1 MAGPLD
7 GLKQVAEFARPK
19 TIKTLRNANALDPK
33 APLAMARAFPWL
45 IGRGPSLGILTRVNG
60 MVLGDKPALID
71 RNGPV
76 SWKELDERS
85 NQVAHLLESQGLD
98 PGDRVATL
106 LRNGREIV
114 EVALGCQKL
123 GIVSCP
129 LNTWAKPKELK
140 ATLENA
146 DPQLMIYDTG
156 HSEQIEA
163 SAPEGLPLLHVGDE
177 ADAVMGSESYEEL
190 MEAQSLTAPSPFTR
204 NRGAPQVVIHTSGT
218 TGTPKG
224 ASRDAA
230 AAGIGALVNLLS
242 IVPYKRDDIV
252 YCPAPMFHSF
262 GLITFVVSTALG
274 ATMILPE
281 KFDPEESLKLID
293 EHDATAASFVPV
305 MIRRIVQLDDDVKK
319 KYDLSS
325 LRVVMASGSAMS
337 EDLRKAALNLFGDVL
352 YDLYG
357 STEVGWVTIA
367 NPEDMKSKPK
377 SVGKPVPGVDIAI
390 YSKEGERL
398 EGGETGEL
406 FVKSDFVFEGYTS
419 GESKEERDGYMG
431 IGDLG
436 HFDEDGFLYV
446 EARTDDMVVVGGE
459 NIYPIE
465 VEQVIE
471 DMSGVDE
478 VAVLGVEDDEYGQ
491 VLAAFIVGS
500 TSEDEVKKHCESEL
514 ASYKVPKRVEII
526 DELPRTSTGKVLKR
540 ELIETLQGA
549 EPLDEA

>member
-1 MAGPLD
+1 MSGPLD
-7 GLKQVAEFARPK
+7 GLKQIVDIARPK
-19 TIKTLRNANALDPK
+19 TIKTLHHANALDPK

-45 IGRGPSLGILTRVNG
+45 VGRGPSLGILTRINAQ
-60 MVLGDKPALID
+60 VLGDKPAVFD
-71 RNGPV
+71 RSGSI
-76 SWKELDERS
+76 SWRELEARS
-85 NQVAHLLESQGLD
+85 NQVAHLLEAEGLE

-106 LRNGREIV
+106 LRNSREIV
-114 EVALGCQKL
+114 EVALGCQKV
-123 GIVSCP
+123 GIVACP

-140 ATLENA
+140 ATIENA
-146 DPQLMIYDTG
+146 DPQLMFYDTG
-156 HSEQIEA
+156 HAEQIEA
-163 SAPEGLPLLHVGDE
+163 AAPEDLPLLFVGDE
-177 ADAVMGSESYEEL
+177 ADAVKDSKSYEEL
-190 MEAQSLTAPSPFTR
+190 MDEQPITAPSPFTLK
-204 NRGAPQVVIHTSGT
+204 RGSPKVVIHTSGT

-230 AAGIGALVNLLS
+230 AAGIGALVNLLT

-262 GLITFVVSTALG
+262 GLITFVVTTALG
-274 ATMILPE
+274 ATLILPE

-305 MIRRIVQLDDDVKK
+305 MIRRIVQLDDDIKS
-319 KYDLSS
+319 KYGLSS

-337 EDLRKAALNLFGDVL
+337 EDLRKAALDLFGDVL

-357 STEVGWVTIA
+357 STEVGWVAIA
-367 NPEDMKSKPK
+367 KPEDMKEKPK
-377 SVGKPVPGVDIAI
+377 SVGKPVPGVDIAV
-390 YSKEGERL
+390 YSKEGERI
-398 EGGETGEL
+398 EGTDTGEL
-406 FVKSDFVFEGYTS
+406 FIKSDFVFEGYTS

-471 DMSGVDE
+471 DISGVDE
-478 VAVLGVEDDEYGQ
+478 VAVLGIEDQEYGQ

-500 TSEDEVKKHCESEL
+500 TSEDDVKKHCESEL
-514 ASYKVPKRVEII
+514 ASYKVPKRVEVV

-540 ELIETLQGA
+540 ELIDNLDGA
-549 EPLDEA
+549 EPLEDA